1 MHMDLVLT
9 EDQAMLANTAREF
22 FSGTSGIARLRRL
35 RDGNEPLAYSPD
47 VWAKMVELGFL
58 SMPFSE
64 ADGGLG
70 LGLAETVLVTEAL
83 GRELAPEPFVPC
95 VVLAAGLLSLLGN
108 ADQKGAYLAK
118 ALTGDTRLA
127 LAHEEAGARGT
138 LSLCRTKAQQAQSG
152 YRLTGKKSP
161 VLGGY
166 GADAFLVSAR
176 TSGAD
181 RDAQGISVF
190 IVPHDAKG
198 LRVERLTRVDSLNA
212 AALELRDVEVPTS
225 AVVGE
230 VGDALSA
237 LEAAVDRATVALA
250 GEMLGAMSSA
260 FERTLAYLRERE
272 QFGAKIGTFQA
283 LQHRAARMFI
293 DVELSRSVV
302 MAAARAVDEG
312 APNAKALV
320 SVAKARAGDA
330 FVGIS
335 NEAIQMHGGIGMTD
349 EHDIGFFLKRA
360 KVTEMTFGDGAFHR
374 ARFAT
379 LNGF

>member
-1 MHMDLVLT
+1 
-9 EDQAMLANTAREF
+9 
-22 FSGTSGIARLRRL
+22 
-35 RDGNEPLAYSPD
+35 
-47 VWAKMVELGFL
+47 
-58 SMPFSE
+58 
-64 ADGGLG
+64 
-70 LGLAETVLVTEAL
+70 
-83 GRELAPEPFVPC
+83 
-95 VVLAAGLLSLLGN
+95 VLAAGLLSLAGN
-108 ADQKGAYLAK
+108 ADQKGSYLAK
-118 ALTGDTRLA
+118 SLTGEKRLA
-127 LAHEEAGARGT
+127 LAHEETGARGT
-138 LSLCRTKAQQAQSG
+138 LSLCRTTAQKAPSG
-152 YRLTGKKSP
+152 YRLNGKKTP

-181 RDAQGISVF
+181 RDANGISIFV
-190 IVPHDAKG
+190 VPQDAKG
-198 LRVERLTRVDSLNA
+198 LVVERLKRVDSLNA
-212 AALELRDVEVPTS
+212 AAVELRDVEVPVS
-225 AVVGE
+225 AVVGD
-230 VGDALSA
+230 VGNALPA
-237 LEAAVDRATVALA
+237 LETAVDRATVALA

-293 DVELSRSVV
+293 EVELSRSVV

-330 FVGIS
+330 FVAIA

-360 KVTEMTFGDGAFHR
+360 KATEMTFGDGAFHR